1 MGRSVRHSSE
11 SRRRRMTA
19 RLEVL
24 DRRTLLSG
32 IVLDGQH
39 AIHIERT
46 AAGVSI
52 PRGPP
57 PEGTIWSSPLDSPRS
72 EHPGLLSAPP

>member
-1 MGRSVRHSSE
+1 MGRSARHSSE

-24 DRRTLLSG
+24 DRRTLLSS
-32 IVLDGQH
+32 IFLDGQH
-39 AIHIERT
+39 AIHIEGT
-46 AAGVSI
+46 AAADTARVSI

-57 PEGTIWSSPLDSPRS
+57 PEGTIWSSP
-72 EHPGLLSAPP
+72 A